1 MQASGMEA
9 LAGAKMVHRDL
20 QTRNVLVFSYHS
32 KAASKTSV
40 KISEIGLAATHAY
53 RRDDE
58 APPIR
63 SLAPEVLEKERYSE
77 HSDVW
82 AFGVLV
88 RTKIPTGIPLARG
101 P

>member
-1 MQASGMEA
+1 MEA

-77 HSDVW
+77 HSDEW